1 MDDWNQID
9 DWNKIDDWRRIS
21 NCPLNL
27 MDEVKKDNRTPK
39 KVYIHDST
47 LRDGEQFAGV
57 VFNKDDKIKIGKALS
72 ECGVHRI
79 ELMPAV
85 SDEDFEATSALNSMN
100 LSSDIVAFCRSV
112 KGDIQ
117 KAADSGCK
125 AIELEITTFP
135 RLLKAMG
142 WSFEDATSKIIDA
155 SHFAKE
161 KGLRVTAFFMLIT
174 QAPLDFSEKFVKKV
188 ISEGEID
195 AVAIPDT
202 MGTCLPQ
209 AIYHFV
215 RRVKKWTDKPV
226 EIHAHNSF
234 NMGAAAAIAGVMG
247 GAEVV
252 HASVNGLGEGGG
264 NAPLE
269 AVVTDLELMLGI
281 NSGIK
286 LEKLYELSLLV
297 QDLSGIP
304 VQANWPIVGGR
315 VFDTESGIAVDAYWK
330 MAISGLNVPMDKD
343 ISKIIGR
350 SRQVVLGKMSGTTSI
365 EVKMMLL
372 GLQKPEDEKVRQIL
386 EQVKKLSVELRRTLN
401 DDEFKKIVSG
411 VAGA

>member
-1 MDDWNQID
+1 MDNRNNID
-9 DWNKIDDWRRIS
+9 DWNKIDDWRLINNS
-21 NCPLNL
+21 PLNL
-27 MDEVKKDNRTPK
+27 MDEVKKDSRIQK
-39 KVYIHDST
+39 RLYIHDST

-57 VFNKDDKIKIGKALS
+57 VFNKEDKIRIGKALS

-85 SDEDFEATSALNSMN
+85 SDEDFQATSTLNSLN

-135 RLLKAMG
+135 RLLKALG
-142 WSFEDATSKIIDA
+142 WSFEDATSKMIEA

-188 ISEGEID
+188 ISEGAVD

-215 RRVKKWTDKPV
+215 RRIKKWTDKPV

-286 LEKLYELSLLV
+286 LEKLYELSLLI
-297 QDLSGIP
+297 QELSGIP
-304 VQANWPIVGGR
+304 LQANWPIVGER

-330 MAISGLNVPMDKD
+330 MAVSGLNVPMDKD

-350 SRQVVLGKMSGTTSI
+350 SRQIVLGKMSGTTSI

-372 GLQKPEDEKVRQIL
+372 GLQNQKMKRSDKYWNRLKNGPL
-386 EQVKKLSVELRRTLN
+386 NFAEQ
-401 DDEFKKIVSG
+401 
-411 VAGA
+411 

>member
-1 MDDWNQID
+1 MNDWNTLE
-9 DWNKIDDWRRIS
+9 DWNKIDDWRLIS
-21 NCPLNL
+21 NSPLNL
-27 MDEVKKDNRTPK
+27 MQEVKSDIHIPK
-39 KVYIHDST
+39 KVYVHDST

-57 VFNKDDKIKIGKALS
+57 VFNRDDKIKIGKALC

-100 LSSDIVAFCRSV
+100 LSSDIVAFCRSI

-125 AIELEITTFP
+125 AIEMEMTTFP
-135 RLLKAMG
+135 RLLKAFG
-142 WSFEDATSKIIDA
+142 WSFADATGKMIEA

-188 ISEGEID
+188 VSEGEVD

-234 NMGAAAAIAGVMG
+234 NMGAAAAIAGVMA

-252 HASVNGLGEGGG
+252 HTSINGLGEGGG

-269 AVVTDLELMLGI
+269 AVAVDLELMLGTALE
-281 NSGIK
+281 IK
-286 LEKLYELSLLV
+286 LEKLHGLSLLV
-297 QDLSGIP
+297 QELSGIP
-304 VQANWPIVGGR
+304 LQANWPLLGER

-330 MAISGLNVPMDKD
+330 MAVSGLNVPMDKD
-343 ISKIIGR
+343 ISVKIGR

-365 EVKMMLL
+365 EIKMMLL
-372 GLQKPEDEKVRQIL
+372 GIQKPEDVKVRQIL
-386 EQVKKLSVELRRTLN
+386 ELVKSRSVELRRTVN
-401 DDEFKKIVSG
+401 DEEFKKIVAS
-411 VAGA
+411 VAGS

>member
-1 MDDWNQID
+1 MDSWNNIDDWSKMDDW
-9 DWNKIDDWRRIS
+9 RLIS
-21 NCPLNL
+21 NSPLNL
-27 MDEVKKDNRTPK
+27 MDEVKKDSRIQK
-39 KVYIHDST
+39 KIYIHDST

-57 VFNKDDKIKIGKALS
+57 VFNKDDKIRIGKALS

-85 SDEDFEATSALNSMN
+85 SDEDFQAASTLNSLN

-125 AIELEITTFP
+125 AIELEMTTFP
-135 RLLKAMG
+135 RLLKALG
-142 WSFEDATSKIIDA
+142 WSFEDATSKMIEA

-174 QAPLDFSEKFVKKV
+174 QSPLDFSEKFVKKV
-188 ISEGEID
+188 ISEGVVD

-215 RRVKKWTDKPV
+215 RRVKKWTDRPV

-234 NMGAAAAIAGVMG
+234 NMGAAAAIAAVMG

-286 LEKLYELSLLV
+286 LEKLYELSLLI
-297 QDLSGIP
+297 QKLSGIP
-304 VQANWPIVGGR
+304 VQANWPIVGER
-315 VFDTESGIAVDAYWK
+315 VFDTESGIAVDAMWK
-330 MAISGLNVPMDKD
+330 LVGSGLNIPMDKD
-343 ISKIIGR
+343 IAKIIGR
-350 SRQVVLGKMSGTTSI
+350 SRQIVLGKMSGTTSI
-365 EVKMMLL
+365 EIKMMTL

-386 EQVKKLSVELRRTLN
+386 ERVKKRSVELRRTLS
-401 DDEFKKIVSG
+401 DEEFKGIVGSI
-411 VAGA
+411 VGA